1 MTINEIVAVVLMVA
15 VVAIVLWDMHKNGVS
30 KEDEPRE

>member
-1 MTINEIVAVVLMVA
+1 MNMTINEIIAVILMVS
-15 VVAIVLWDMHKNGVS
+15 VVGIVLWDMHRN

>member
-1 MTINEIVAVVLMVA
+1 MNMSINEIIAVILMVS
-15 VVAIVLWDMHKNGVS
+15 VVGIVLWDMHRN